1 MLSTHIRLF
10 QTIKRVLELVS
21 LPHFRHNFLKE
32 MFLLLCSINW
42 LDFIVW
48 LPLLC
53 KILGNM
59 CIEIVCKPGCDVM
72 NFEVNLIFLIKPLFE
87 HDQKVVT
94 KTLKS
99 WERKELLRWN
109 KKRFSSFSK
118 QAKTQFFGRW
128 ETRVRP
134 YMRKF
139 SFKFSF
145 YCHISSFFTI
155 FNFCILCYTSFDW
168 MKHFCSLPSQ
178 KLPPHKMEI
187 TFLNCPQHEF

>member
-32 MFLLLCSINW
+32 MFLLLCSFNW

-139 SFKFSF
+139 SFRFSF

-155 FNFCILCYTSFDW
+155 SIFAPCVILVLIGWSNFVPFPLKNFRPIKWKSF
-168 MKHFCSLPSQ
+168 F
-178 KLPPHKMEI
+178 
-187 TFLNCPQHEF
+187 